1 MAKKKRGSTKRVEH
15 LIELL
20 RKRAAS
26 NRTGEWFTE
35 EMLPDITKTESNARE
50 SIIFRRA
57 LAFEAMLKVMISPE
71 NSKTTHTYEIKP
83 GELIV
88 GTMPMGSLGFGKVF
102 PNYLTEEEKEVAFF
116 SSRSIDSVLAHNVP
130 DYKRVLDK
138 GLKNILKTCKSRLA
152 SLEMD
157 RRYPMGK
164 NKGVYKKIAFYKSV
178 EICCKAV
185 VNYAK
190 KFADLASNKAAEET
204 DAERAKELQEIS
216 EICRKVPKNPA
227 TTFHEALQSIWFV
240 HLALH
245 ATASHLSLGRLD
257 QILELYLEKDLS
269 EGRIDTERA
278 LELLECFW
286 IKGAERLTTNTEF
299 LVEQDHTDF
308 STGMGQNPF
317 LVDQEVTINQFMQNI
332 VIGGQ
337 TPKAKDATNKCTFLL
352 LDACAS
358 AGLPTPVLNV
368 RLHKNSSDE
377 LIEKVAE
384 TLMKSDSGHPVIYND
399 EAIIPG
405 LSHGDRIP
413 VEEARDYVVDGCWE
427 VLLNAKCDFN
437 YNMISVLT
445 ALECALNGGALLT
458 DSLTQLRGPKRS
470 FMSPLAAELKTF
482 EQLKDSFKKHL
493 RYFTNK
499 AGMELYSFYMLE
511 GSSTPTPFFSALLGK
526 CLDKGIDKTWGGA
539 DYTLSGVVFYGMPNC
554 ANALAAI
561 KQWVYDK
568 KEYSIEEVVQALKN
582 NFKGYEEMRD
592 KFEKHSPKFGNGD
605 PAVDDIM
612 AWLADSVLEAVKHAE
627 ELADKVFLTIPK
639 TVDEM
644 RNIKRLRRMAGY
656 SGISMREHFGE
667 DFNIAFATGC
677 GTFAQYAFLGMGCGA
692 SADGRFASKPVAP
705 NFSPTSGTATHGA
718 GAVLASL
725 KGLGLDRFGLGVIT
739 DMCFDEKSVNSEF
752 MKELILKFMENNG
765 SIMTVTVV
773 GPEEVEEIYNL
784 CNEVRMGEKEADV
797 LFEYNDVSVRVGGWN
812 GPFVALTKVQQE
824 DYLKRSLSKL

>member
-1 MAKKKRGSTKRVEH
+1 MAKKQRGSTKRIEN

-20 RKRAAS
+20 YKRAAS

-35 EMLPDITKTESNARE
+35 EMLPDITKDESAAKE
-50 SIIFRRA
+50 SIIIRRA
-57 LAFEAMLKVMISPE
+57 MAFKAMLEAMTSPE
-71 NSKTTHTYEIKP
+71 NSKTTHTYEIKA

-130 DYKRVLDK
+130 DYKRVLEG
-138 GLKNILKTCKSRLA
+138 GLKKILETCESRLA
-152 SLEMD
+152 SLEWD
-157 RRYPMGK
+157 RDYPMGK
-164 NKGVYKKIAFYKSV
+164 NKGVYKKISFYESV

-190 KFADLASNKAAEET
+190 KFADLASHEASKET
-204 DAERAKELQEIS
+204 DAERAKELRKIS
-216 EICRKVPKNPA
+216 EICRKVPYNPA
-227 TTFHEALQSIWFV
+227 DTFHEALQSIWFV

-245 ATASHLSLGRLD
+245 ATVSHLSLGRLD
-257 QILELYLEKDLS
+257 QILEPYFSKVSKDK
-269 EGRIDTERA
+269 IDQQRA

-286 IKGAERLTTNTEF
+286 IKGAERLTTNTKF

-317 LVDQEVTINQFMQNI
+317 LVDQEATINQFMQNI

-337 TPKAKDATNKCTFLL
+337 TRKAKDATNKCTFLL

-358 AGLPTPVLNV
+358 IDLPTPILNV
-368 RLHKNSSDE
+368 RLHKNSPKE
-377 LIEKVAE
+377 LTERVAE
-384 TLMKSDSGHPVIYND
+384 TLMKSDSGQPVIYND

-405 LSHGDRIP
+405 LSHDGRIP
-413 VEEARDYVVDGCWE
+413 IAEARDYVVDGCWE
-427 VLLNAKCDFN
+427 TLLNAKCDFN
-437 YNMISVLT
+437 YNMVSVLT
-445 ALECALNGGALLT
+445 VLECALNGGALVT

-470 FMSPLAAELKTF
+470 FLSPLAAELKTF
-482 EQLKDSFKKHL
+482 EQLKDSFKRHL

-499 AGMELYSFYMLE
+499 AGLELYSFYMLE

-526 CLDKGIDKTWGGA
+526 CLEKGIDKTWGGA

-561 KQWVYDK
+561 KQWVYDEK
-568 KEYSIEEVVQALKN
+568 KYSLEKVVKALKK
-582 NFKGYEEMRD
+582 NFDGYGEMRE
-592 KFEKHSPKFGNGD
+592 KFEKHTPKFGNGD

-627 ELADKVFLTIPK
+627 ELADKVFLTKPK
-639 TVDEM
+639 TVNEM
-644 RNIKRLRRMAGY
+644 RNITRLRRMAGY
-656 SGISMREHFGE
+656 SGVSMREYFGR
-667 DFNIAFATGC
+667 DFKIAFSTGC
-677 GTFAQYAFLGMGCGA
+677 GTFAQYAFLGLGCGA
-692 SADGRFASKPVAP
+692 SADGRFATKPVAP

-725 KGLGLDRFGLGVIT
+725 KGLGLNRFGLGAIT
-739 DMCFDEKSVNSEF
+739 DMCFDKKSVNTEF
-752 MKELILKFMENNG
+752 MKELIQKFMENNG
-765 SIMTVTVV
+765 NIITVTVV
-773 GPEEVEEIYNL
+773 GPEEVEKIYDL
-784 CNEVRMGEKEADV
+784 CNEVRNGKNADV
-797 LFEYNDVSVRVGGWN
+797 LSDYCDVSVRVGGWN
-812 GPFVALTKVQQE
+812 SPFVALTKVQQE
-824 DYLKRSLSKL
+824 DYLKRSLSKI